1 MKNNTHRYPTMILKT
16 SDPILI
22 LFSNINNM
30 SRIYRK
36 GLYIKRWWNTF
47 IRENYSYFGSN
58 RTYTYIKLHNRIGT
72 YTKEEDSH
80 NERSKLKIYITAKI
94 RQPNE
99 LPGKTCSMLDRIRYK
114 IRLSM
119 DLTSL
124 GRTWRNL
131 GHEIFVPLKKARFL
145 FYFGGE
151 WIWLVQKD
159 DPGWMGEYCSRVLYR
174 RGRYARGGTH
184 QSGLG

>member
-1 MKNNTHRYPTMILKT
+1 
-16 SDPILI
+16 
-22 LFSNINNM
+22 
-30 SRIYRK
+30 
-36 GLYIKRWWNTF
+36 
-47 IRENYSYFGSN
+47 
-58 RTYTYIKLHNRIGT
+58 
-72 YTKEEDSH
+72 
-80 NERSKLKIYITAKI
+80 
-94 RQPNE
+94 
-99 LPGKTCSMLDRIRYK
+99 
-114 IRLSM
+114 M